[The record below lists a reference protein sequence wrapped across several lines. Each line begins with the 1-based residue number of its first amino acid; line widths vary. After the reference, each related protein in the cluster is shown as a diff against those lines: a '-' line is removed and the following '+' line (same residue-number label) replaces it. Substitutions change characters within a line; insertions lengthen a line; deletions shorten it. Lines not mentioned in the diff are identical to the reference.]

1 MLNARPYGQRG
12 GGILV
17 SGVFVSGI
25 LVSRLIVSGLRRRE

>member
-12 GGILV
+12 GRILV